1 MWRDPTTYI
10 DRMDKCDIQCAYLA
24 GIQANAIT

>member
-10 DRMDKCDIQCAYLA
+10 DRMDDIQCAYLA
-24 GIQANAIT
+24 GIQENAIT